1 MKKKKTVLSKLMKVI
16 KITGF
21 SLGGIILVLYVSP
34 YFFKDQIN
42 EGIKS
47 IAENYVK
54 TEIEFKD
61 LDISFFNHFPKLTVT
76 LTDSSIKGST
86 PYQTENLIS
95 AKEIALGVDVK
106 TLFDDKIIFNE
117 LFITDAA
124 INLKIDSLGRN
135 NFDIVKPS
143 DEVEKEEESS
153 VGLALNNFKIANS
166 NFLYDDQSSK
176 TYLKLDQFDY
186 DGLIDFTENQLTL
199 NAKTDIKNVNFSFD
213 EQKYVK
219 NLPLKG
225 KINSKIDL
233 NNLSFYFT
241 ENNLELGQFPFSL
254 KGSLLMPNESKVF
267 DLTISSEKNDL
278 QYIPAIIPEAYQE
291 WAKDVEL
298 KGSST
303 ILFTMKGVMSSMTNQ
318 NPDIH
323 IDAKIDDGWMN
334 YKKSS
339 SPIKNINLVS
349 TMDLQASDPDKMRVK
364 VENLDFKLLDGTTKT
379 NFTYW
384 AGKTMFSEGI
394 IESSIDLEALKNT
407 TGFNQF
413 DAKEILDMEGSWKGS
428 IVQNAKNPLQ
438 EIPTFYLKAN
448 LENGYFKMNE
458 MPAAL
463 DHINLDLTMKN
474 TDGNIKNTS
483 VLVHKI
489 DAKAMDNYMIGR
501 LELKN
506 LNNFPI
512 NADFGAKIHL
522 EDIYK
527 IYPIKNIDMRGDL
540 FVKMKANGTYE
551 PKRKKV
557 PVSNTVV
564 ILKNGYIKLHEYPN
578 LPLENITV
586 ETHIKSGRGSF
597 NDLSIDVLPIKFTL
611 AGKPF
616 MVNAN
621 LKNLNNLDYRIHSK
635 GELNLANIYKLF
647 PIEGLDVDGLIET
660 NFGVKGNNGAPLE
673 SFQNKGFV
681 KIQNIK
687 INTKFF
693 PSKFV
698 IKQGD
703 FRFEGSHLTFKDVK
717 ARYKKNVFVFDG
729 DVSNYINYALKDN
742 EMLKGTINFKTN
754 RVNIDDFM
762 AFNTESTA
770 TNSIAAEE
778 GVVLLPENVELS
790 IKGQAKEV
798 LFKDI
803 TLQNFEGDLGLKQ
816 GNLELQNTKFNLIGS
831 EFTMNGNYVPT
842 NAKKAKFNFTVKA
855 NNFDIQR
862 AYHEITLFRE
872 LASAAEKA
880 HGKVSMDYQ
889 LEGDLGADMFPK
901 LKTIK
906 GGGDF
911 TLEEIKFLGFKVFNS
926 VAEKTSTDALHDAN
940 VKKVTFKTKIENNVI
955 TINRTKFKIAGFRPR
970 IEGQVTLDGYM
981 NLGMRLGLPPFGI
994 IGIPIKITG
1003 PADTFEVEVGKYH
1016 KEDLNETDDEFGEYQ
1031 KSLEEEKAKQEAA
1044 QVKQ

>member
-1 MKKKKTVLSKLMKVI
+1 
-16 KITGF
+16 
-21 SLGGIILVLYVSP
+21 
-34 YFFKDQIN
+34 
-42 EGIKS
+42 
-47 IAENYVK
+47 
-54 TEIEFKD
+54 
-61 LDISFFNHFPKLTVT
+61 
-76 LTDSSIKGST
+76 
-86 PYQTENLIS
+86 
-95 AKEIALGVDVK
+95 
-106 TLFDDKIIFNE
+106 
-117 LFITDAA
+117 
-124 INLKIDSLGRN
+124 
-135 NFDIVKPS
+135 
-143 DEVEKEEESS
+143 
-153 VGLALNNFKIANS
+153 
-166 NFLYDDQSSK
+166 
-176 TYLKLDQFDY
+176 
-186 DGLIDFTENQLTL
+186 
-199 NAKTDIKNVNFSFD
+199 
-213 EQKYVK
+213 
-219 NLPLKG
+219 
-225 KINSKIDL
+225 
-233 NNLSFYFT
+233 
-241 ENNLELGQFPFSL
+241 
-254 KGSLLMPNESKVF
+254 MPNESKVF

-303 ILFTMKGVMSSMTNQ
+303 ILFTMKGVMNSMTNQ

-349 TMDLQASDPDKMRVK
+349 TVDLQALDPDKMRVK

-384 AGKTMFSEGI
+384 AGKTMFSEGV
-394 IESSIDLEALKNT
+394 IESSIDLEALKNA

-413 DAKEILDMEGSWKGS
+413 DAKGILDMEGSWKGS

-438 EIPTFYLKAN
+438 KIPTFYLKAN

-540 FVKMKANGTYE
+540 LVKMKANGTYE

-557 PVSNTVV
+557 PVSNSVV

>member
-1 MKKKKTVLSKLMKVI
+1 
-16 KITGF
+16 
-21 SLGGIILVLYVSP
+21 
-34 YFFKDQIN
+34 
-42 EGIKS
+42 
-47 IAENYVK
+47 
-54 TEIEFKD
+54 
-61 LDISFFNHFPKLTVT
+61 
-76 LTDSSIKGST
+76 
-86 PYQTENLIS
+86 
-95 AKEIALGVDVK
+95 
-106 TLFDDKIIFNE
+106 
-117 LFITDAA
+117 
-124 INLKIDSLGRN
+124 
-135 NFDIVKPS
+135 
-143 DEVEKEEESS
+143 
-153 VGLALNNFKIANS
+153 
-166 NFLYDDQSSK
+166 
-176 TYLKLDQFDY
+176 
-186 DGLIDFTENQLTL
+186 
-199 NAKTDIKNVNFSFD
+199 
-213 EQKYVK
+213 
-219 NLPLKG
+219 
-225 KINSKIDL
+225 
-233 NNLSFYFT
+233 
-241 ENNLELGQFPFSL
+241 
-254 KGSLLMPNESKVF
+254 
-267 DLTISSEKNDL
+267 
-278 QYIPAIIPEAYQE
+278 
-291 WAKDVEL
+291 
-298 KGSST
+298 
-303 ILFTMKGVMSSMTNQ
+303 
-318 NPDIH
+318 
-323 IDAKIDDGWMN
+323 MN

-339 SPIKNINLVS
+339 LPIKNINLVS

-438 EIPTFYLKAN
+438 EIPTFYLKVN

-489 DAKAMDNYMIGR
+489 DAKAIDNYMIGR

-512 NADFGAKIHL
+512 NADFGAKIHF

-557 PVSNTVV
+557 PVSNSVV

-586 ETHIKSGRGSF
+586 ETHIKSGRGLF
-597 NDLSIDVLPIKFTL
+597 NDLSKDVLPIKFTL

-621 LKNLNNLDYRIHSK
+621 LKKLNNLDYRIHSK
-635 GELNLANIYKLF
+635 GELNLANIYKIF

-660 NFGVKGNNGAPLE
+660 SFGVKGNNGAPLE

-703 FRFEGSHLTFKDVK
+703 FRFEGSYLTFKDVK

-729 DVSNYINYALKDN
+729 NVSNYINYALKDN
-742 EMLKGTINFKTN
+742 ETLKGTINFKTN

-770 TNSIAAEE
+770 TNSVVAEE
-778 GVVLLPENVELS
+778 DVVLLPKNVELS
-790 IKGQAKEV
+790 IKGQAKEI
-798 LFKDI
+798 LFKFI
-803 TLQNFEGDLGLKQ
+803 
-816 GNLELQNTKFNLIGS
+816 S
-831 EFTMNGNYVPT
+831 
-842 NAKKAKFNFTVKA
+842 KA
-855 NNFDIQR
+855 N
-862 AYHEITLFRE
+862 
-872 LASAAEKA
+872 
-880 HGKVSMDYQ
+880 
-889 LEGDLGADMFPK
+889 
-901 LKTIK
+901 
-906 GGGDF
+906 
-911 TLEEIKFLGFKVFNS
+911 
-926 VAEKTSTDALHDAN
+926 
-940 VKKVTFKTKIENNVI
+940 
-955 TINRTKFKIAGFRPR
+955 
-970 IEGQVTLDGYM
+970 
-981 NLGMRLGLPPFGI
+981 
-994 IGIPIKITG
+994 
-1003 PADTFEVEVGKYH
+1003 VG
-1016 KEDLNETDDEFGEYQ
+1016 
-1031 KSLEEEKAKQEAA
+1031 
-1044 QVKQ
+1044 V

>member
-1 MKKKKTVLSKLMKVI
+1 MKVI

-21 SLGGIILVLYVSP
+21 SLGGITLVLYVTP

-47 IAENYVK
+47 VAENYVK

-61 LDISFFNHFPKLTVT
+61 LDISFFNHFPRLTVT

-117 LFITDAA
+117 LFITDAT

-143 DEVEKEEESS
+143 DDVEKEEESS

-303 ILFTMKGVMSSMTNQ
+303 ILFTMKGIMNATTNQ

-349 TMDLQASDPDKMRVK
+349 TIDLQALDPDKIRVK
-364 VENLDFKLLDGTTKT
+364 VENLDFKLLDGATKT

-384 AGKTMFSEGI
+384 TGKTMFSEGI
-394 IESSIDLEALKNT
+394 IESSIDLEALKNA

-413 DAKEILDMEGSWKGS
+413 DAKGILDMEGSWKGS
-428 IVQNAKNPLQ
+428 IVQNAKNPLKK
-438 EIPTFYLKAN
+438 IPTFYLKAN

-540 FVKMKANGTYE
+540 LVKMKANGTYE

-557 PVSNTVV
+557 PVSNSVV

-778 GVVLLPENVELS
+778 GVVLLPKNVELS

-842 NAKKAKFNFTVKA
+842 NAKKAKFNFIVKA

-1031 KSLEEEKAKQEAA
+1031 KSLEEEKAKQEAVQA
-1044 QVKQ
+1044 K

>member
-1 MKKKKTVLSKLMKVI
+1 MKKKKTILSKVMKVI
-16 KITGF
+16 KITGI
-21 SLGGIILVLYVSP
+21 SLGGIALVLYVSP
-34 YFFKDQIN
+34 YFFKEQIN
-42 EGIKS
+42 DGIKEV
-47 IAENYVK
+47 AKNYIK
-54 TEIEFKD
+54 TEVDFKD

-76 LTDSSIKGST
+76 LTDSSVKGST
-86 PYQTENLIS
+86 PYQIENLIS
-95 AKEIALGVDVK
+95 AKKIALGVDVK
-106 TLFDDKIIFNE
+106 TLFEDKIIFNE
-117 LFITDAA
+117 LFITDAT
-124 INLKIDSLGRN
+124 INLKIDSLGHN
-135 NFDIVKPS
+135 NFDIIVPS
-143 DEVEKEEESS
+143 EEVEKEEESS
-153 VGLALNNFKIANS
+153 VGLALNNFKITNS

-176 TYLKLDQFDY
+176 TYLKLDKFDY
-186 DGLIDFTENQLTL
+186 DGLIDLTDNQLVL

-213 EQKYVK
+213 KQNYVK

-241 ENNLELGQFPFSL
+241 ENNLELGQFPFLL

-267 DLTISSEKNDL
+267 DLTISSEKNNL

-291 WAKDVEL
+291 WAKDIEL

-303 ILFTMKGVMSSMTNQ
+303 ILFTMKGVMNSMTNQ

-334 YKKSS
+334 YKKSP

-349 TMDLQASDPDKMRVK
+349 TIDLQALDPDKIRVK
-364 VENLDFKLLDGTTKT
+364 VENLDFKLLDGATKT

-384 AGKTMFSEGI
+384 TGKTMFSEGI
-394 IESSIDLEALKNT
+394 IESSIDLEALKNA

-413 DAKEILDMEGSWKGS
+413 DAKGILDLEGSWKGS
-428 IVQNAKNPLQ
+428 IVQNVKSSKQ
-438 EIPTFYLKAN
+438 KIPTFYLKAN

-463 DHINLDLTMKN
+463 EHINLNMTMQNK
-474 TDGNIKNTS
+474 DGNYKNTS
-483 VLVHKI
+483 VLVHQI
-489 DAKAMDNYMIGR
+489 DAKAMDNFMIGR

-512 NADFGAKIHL
+512 NADFAAKIRL

-527 IYPIKNIDMRGDL
+527 IYPVQNIDMRGDL
-540 FVKMKANGTYE
+540 YVKMKANGTYE

-557 PVSNTVV
+557 PISNT
-564 ILKNGYIKLHEYPN
+564 ILKLRNGYIKLHEYPN

-597 NDLSIDVLPIKFTL
+597 NDLSIDILPIKFTL

-621 LKNLNNLDYRIHSK
+621 LKNLNNLDYRVHSK

-660 NFGVKGNNGAPLE
+660 NFGVQGNNGAPLE

-698 IKQGD
+698 VKEGD
-703 FRFEGSHLTFKDVK
+703 FRFEGNYLTFKDVK

-729 DVSNYINYALKDN
+729 NVSNYINYALKEN
-742 EMLKGTINFKTN
+742 ETLQGTINFKTN

-770 TNSIAAEE
+770 SNSIAAEE
-778 GVVLLPENVELS
+778 GVVLLPKNVELS
-790 IKGQAKEV
+790 IKGQAKEL

-803 TLQNFEGDLGLKQ
+803 ILQNFDGDLSLKQ

-842 NAKKAKFNFTVKA
+842 NAKKAKFNFTIKA

-862 AYHEITLFRE
+862 AYNEITLFRE

-901 LKTIK
+901 MKTIK
-906 GGGDF
+906 GEGNF
-911 TLEEIKFLGFKVFNS
+911 TLEDIKFLGFKVFNS

-940 VKKVTFKTKIENNVI
+940 LKKVTFKTKIENNVI

-1016 KEDLNETDDEFGEYQ
+1016 KEDLNESDDEFSEYQ
-1031 KSLEEEKAKQEAA
+1031 KSLEEEKAKQEAS

>member
-1 MKKKKTVLSKLMKVI
+1 MKKKKTVLSKLMKVV

-21 SLGGIILVLYVSP
+21 SLGGIALVLYVSP

-47 IAENYVK
+47 VAENYVK

-117 LFITDAA
+117 LFITDAT

-135 NFDIVKPS
+135 NFDIMQSS
-143 DEVEKEEESS
+143 DEVEKEEDSS

-166 NFLYDDQSSK
+166 NFLYDDKSSK

-186 DGLIDFTENQLTL
+186 DGLIDFTENQLML

-219 NLPLKG
+219 NLALKG

-303 ILFTMKGVMSSMTNQ
+303 ILFTMKGIMNATTNQ

-349 TMDLQASDPDKMRVK
+349 TIDLQALDPDKMRVK

-384 AGKTMFSEGI
+384 AGKTMFSEGV
-394 IESSIDLEALKNT
+394 IESSIDLEALKNA

-413 DAKEILDMEGSWKGS
+413 DAKGILDMEGSWKGS

-438 EIPTFYLKAN
+438 KIPTFYLKAN

-578 LPLENITV
+578 LPLENIMV

-717 ARYKKNVFVFDG
+717 ARYKKNVFVFAG

-742 EMLKGTINFKTN
+742 ETLKGTINFKTN

-762 AFNTESTA
+762 AFNTGSTA
-770 TNSIAAEE
+770 TNSVAAEE
-778 GVVLLPENVELS
+778 GVVLLPKNVELS

-1031 KSLEEEKAKQEAA
+1031 KSLEEEKAKQETA
-1044 QVKQ
+1044 QIKQ